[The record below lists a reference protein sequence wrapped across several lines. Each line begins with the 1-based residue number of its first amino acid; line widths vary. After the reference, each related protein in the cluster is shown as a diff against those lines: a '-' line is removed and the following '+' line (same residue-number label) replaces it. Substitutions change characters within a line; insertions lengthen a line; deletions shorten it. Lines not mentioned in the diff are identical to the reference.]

1 MLKKIMYY
9 ISASLLITTFASN
22 SFAADLR
29 YNSYTGEWQYTQ
41 PTDVMK
47 YNSQEQSWDYES
59 PSSTMH
65 YNSQAGKW
73 SFQD

>member
-1 MLKKIMYY
+1 MKKIAYY
-9 ISASLLITTFASN
+9 ISAALFIVNFTSN
-22 SFAADLR
+22 SIAADLR

-41 PTDVMK
+41 PADVMK
-47 YNSQEQSWDYES
+47 YNSHEQSWDYES

-65 YNSQAGKW
+65 YNSHSGKW